1 MADISILVVDDEPGI
16 TQLCER
22 LLVRA
27 GYQVV
32 VFTQPKT
39 ALEYLMQEKADL
51 LLVDIR
57 MPDISG
63 FDLIASVHQYQ
74 PDMAILVMTG
84 FGTVETAIQAL
95 RQGVDG
101 LLLKPFETGDELIR
115 AVQQA
120 LVDSQQKRDIARIQA
135 LRPLFDITE
144 SLLAET
150 RPERLLELVLNAVCG
165 YLHCENAAFYRYSAE
180 SNHLYPIA
188 LRGLSLPDDKSTK
201 KSGMIGQTDAMS
213 TPIWVN
219 VDGPGESD
227 LKTVIANL
235 GLSSAITAPVVRQN
249 LRGVL
254 YAGRSASA
262 PAFRE
267 AEIEMFLLLTRQAA
281 VAMENAGLYEELRE
295 YVRRVE
301 ESQQALIRAE
311 KMAAAGRLTA
321 SIAHEINNPLQAVQ
335 NCLHLATRK
344 ELAQE
349 KREEYIQLANTELE
363 RLMVT
368 VQRMLDFYRPG
379 GVDPQRVDVAV
390 LAKHVISLL
399 AHQMEE
405 RGIRVTTGFSS
416 KLPAILAV
424 NSQLEQVFFNIILNA
439 YDAMPAGGEL
449 RISARPV
456 RDEMVEILFQDTG
469 PGISE
474 EDRGRIF
481 EPFFSTKQNGTGL
494 GLSVSYGIIA
504 AHGGS
509 IDLARDRGKGA
520 CFRIILPVK
529 GER

>member
-1 MADISILVVDDEPGI
+1 MADTHILVVDDEPGI

-22 LLVRA
+22 LLTRA
-27 GYQVV
+27 GYSVASFTRPQV
-32 VFTQPKT
+32 
-39 ALEYLMQEKADL
+39 ALDYLKKEKVDL

-57 MPDISG
+57 MPEISG
-63 FDLIASVHQYQ
+63 FDLIASVQEHQ

-101 LLLKPFETGDELIR
+101 LLLKPFETGKELIQ
-115 AVQQA
+115 AVKQA
-120 LVDSQQKRDIARIQA
+120 LADSQQKRDIARIQA

-150 RPERLLELVLNAVCG
+150 RPERLIELVLNAVCG
-165 YLHCENAAFYRYSAE
+165 YLRCDNAAFYRYLPETS
-180 SNHLYPIA
+180 HLRSVA
-188 LRGLSLPDDKSTK
+188 VRGIPLPDDKSAK
-201 KSGMIGQTDAMS
+201 NAGMVGRTDALS
-213 TPIWVN
+213 TPIWIN
-219 VDGPGESD
+219 ADGPGESD
-227 LKTVIANL
+227 LKTVIGEL
-235 GLSSAITAPVVRQN
+235 GLASAMTAPVVRQN

-254 YAGRSASA
+254 YAGRDSGV

-267 AEIEMFLLLTRQAA
+267 VEMEMFLLLARQAA
-281 VAMENAGLYEELRE
+281 VAMENARLYEELRE

-335 NCLHLATRK
+335 NCLHLAMRG
-344 ELAQE
+344 ELDQE
-349 KREEYIQLANTELE
+349 KREEFLRLANAELE
-363 RLMVT
+363 RLMNT

-379 GVDPQRVDVAV
+379 GIDPQRVDAAS
-390 LAKHVISLL
+390 LIKHVISLL
-399 AHQMEE
+399 SHQLEE

-416 KLPAILAV
+416 KLPKILAV
-424 NSQLEQVFFNIILNA
+424 SSQVEQVFFNIILNA
-439 YDAMPAGGEL
+439 YDAMPDGGEL

-456 RDEMVEILFQDTG
+456 RDIVEIVFQDTG

-474 EDRGRIF
+474 ENRARIF

-509 IDLARDRGKGA
+509 LDLVPDRGKGA
-520 CFRIILPVK
+520 CFRITLPVK
-529 GER
+529 GET